1 MYRAEEITTVHLEVT
16 ERCNASCPQCARN
29 LNGGEVNPQLHD
41 AELSLSDVQQILKP
55 EFIQQ
60 LKRLYMCGNY
70 GDPISARD
78 TLEMFE
84 YIRSHNAK
92 MQLSFHTNA
101 SAKTPEWWSRL
112 PAAMGKNHYVVFSV
126 DGLEDTNHL
135 YRQGTVWKKI
145 MENAQAFISAGG
157 RARWDYIVFAHN
169 EHQVEEARALADSM
183 GFEKFNVKKSNRF
196 FSNTRGAV
204 KTEHQAGNRRGSAT
218 TVISMPTNPEYQNAA
233 IKGMQEIS
241 KDKAKIELDLLTTV
255 ADLTSRKLGPQRF
268 NQDPALKK
276 DMEKYWDTA
285 EIKCKVAEEKS
296 IYITAEGYLQPCC
309 WTAGQM
315 YVWYWKQ
322 RGGQIWNAI
331 DAAGL
336 DTLDLRVHDIID
348 VINGKFIQEV
358 IPESWSKP
366 SCAAGKLAVCAKT
379 CGTKYDAFTEQ
390 FK

>member
-1 MYRAEEITTVHLEVT
+1 MYKANEIATVHLEVT

-29 LNGGEVNPQLHD
+29 INGGEVNPQLHD
-41 AELSLSDVQQILKP
+41 AELSLDDVKTILKP
-55 EFIQQ
+55 KFIKQ

-78 TLEMFE
+78 TLEIFE

-101 SAKTPEWWSRL
+101 SAKTPEWWSKL
-112 PAAMGKNHYVVFSV
+112 PAAMGKSHYVVFSV

-135 YRQGTVWKKI
+135 YRQGTVWKNI
-145 MENAQAFISAGG
+145 MRNAEAFIAAGG
-157 RARWDYIVFAHN
+157 RARWDYIVFGHN
-169 EHQVEEARALADSM
+169 EHQVEEARALATSM

-204 KTEHQAGNRRGSAT
+204 KAEHQAGNRKGNET
-218 TVISMPTNPEYQNAA
+218 TLLSMPKNPEYQNAA
-233 IKGMQEIS
+233 LKQLESLS
-241 KDKAKIELDLLTTV
+241 KDKGEVKIDFISTVAELEGKIGSQKFNLDL
-255 ADLTSRKLGPQRF
+255 DK
-268 NQDPALKK
+268 KK
-276 DMEKYWDTA
+276 DMEKYWDSV
-285 EIKCKVAEEKS
+285 EVKCKVAEEKS

-315 YVWYWKQ
+315 YVWYWKE
-322 RGGQIWNAI
+322 RGGQIWDAI
-331 DAAGL
+331 DSAGL
-336 DTLDLRVHDIID
+336 DSLDLRVHDLND

-358 IPESWSKP
+358 VPGSWTKP
-366 SCAAGKLAVCAKT
+366 SCAEGKLAVCAKT
-379 CGTKYDAFTEQ
+379 CGTKYDAFKEQ

>member
-1 MYRAEEITTVHLEVT
+1 MYKSEEITTVHLEVT

-29 LNGGEVNPQLHD
+29 INGGEVNPLLHD
-41 AELSLSDVQQILKP
+41 AELSLADVKKILRPK
-55 EFIQQ
+55 FIKQ

-84 YIRSHNAK
+84 YLRSHNDK

-112 PAAMGKNHYVVFSV
+112 PASRGKNHYVVFSV

-145 MENAQAFISAGG
+145 MENARAFIAAGG
-157 RARWDYIVFAHN
+157 RARWDFIVFGHN
-169 EHQVEEARALADSM
+169 EHQVETARALSESM

-196 FSNTRGAV
+196 FSNTQGAV
-204 KTEHQAGNRRGSAT
+204 KLAHQAGNRRGQET
-218 TVISMPTNPEYQNAA
+218 TLISMPENPEYQNNA
-233 IKGMQEIS
+233 IKQLEELS
-241 KDKAKIELDLLTTV
+241 KDKGQLSINFMTTV
-255 ADLTSRKLGPQRF
+255 VELKDKIGSQKF
-268 NQDPALKK
+268 NLDPAKKK
-276 DMEKYWDTA
+276 DMEKYWDSA
-285 EIKCKVAEEKS
+285 EIRCKVAEEKS

-315 YVWYWKQ
+315 YVWYWKN
-322 RGGQIWNAI
+322 RGGQIWRAI
-331 DAAGL
+331 EQVGL
-336 DTLDLRVHDIID
+336 DSLNVKTHNLESVID
-348 VINGKFIQEV
+348 GLFIQKI
-358 IPESWSKP
+358 IPDSWNKS
-366 SCAAGKLAVCAKT
+366 SCAEGKLAVCAKT
-379 CGTKYDAFTEQ
+379 CGAKYDAFTEQ

>member
-1 MYRAEEITTVHLEVT
+1 MYKSEEITTVHLEVT

-29 LNGGEVNPQLHD
+29 INGGEVNPLLHD
-41 AELSLSDVQQILKP
+41 AELSLADVKKILRPK
-55 EFIQQ
+55 FIKQ

-84 YIRSHNAK
+84 YLRSHNDK

-112 PAAMGKNHYVVFSV
+112 PASMGKNHYVVFSV

-145 MENAQAFISAGG
+145 MENAQAFIAAGG
-157 RARWDYIVFAHN
+157 RARWDYIVFGHN
-169 EHQVEEARALADSM
+169 EHQVEIARALSESM

-196 FSNTRGAV
+196 FSNTQGAV
-204 KTEHQAGNRRGSAT
+204 KLAHQAGNRRGQET
-218 TVISMPTNPEYQNAA
+218 TLISMPENPEYQNNA
-233 IKGMQEIS
+233 IKQLEELS
-241 KDKAKIELDLLTTV
+241 KDKGQLSINFMTTV
-255 ADLTSRKLGPQRF
+255 AELKDKIGNQKF
-268 NQDPALKK
+268 NLDPAKKK
-276 DMEKYWDTA
+276 DMEKYWDSA
-285 EIKCKVAEEKS
+285 EIKCKVSEEKS

-315 YVWYWKQ
+315 YVWYWKN
-322 RGGQIWNAI
+322 RGGQIWRAI
-331 DAAGL
+331 EQVGL
-336 DTLDLRVHDIID
+336 DSLNVKTHNLESVID
-348 VINGKFIQEV
+348 GLFIQKI
-358 IPESWSKP
+358 IPDSWNKS
-366 SCAAGKLAVCAKT
+366 SCAEGKLAVCAKT
-379 CGTKYDAFTEQ
+379 CGAKYDAFTEQ

>member
-1 MYRAEEITTVHLEVT
+1 MYKSEEITTVHLEVT

-29 LNGGEVNPQLHD
+29 INGGEVNPLLHD
-41 AELSLSDVQQILKP
+41 AELSLADVKKILRPK
-55 EFIQQ
+55 FIKQ

-84 YIRSHNAK
+84 YLRSHNDK

-112 PAAMGKNHYVVFSV
+112 PASMGKNHYVVFSV

-145 MENAQAFISAGG
+145 MENARAFIAAGG
-157 RARWDYIVFAHN
+157 RARWDFIVFGHN
-169 EHQVEEARALADSM
+169 EHQVETARALSESM

-196 FSNTRGAV
+196 FSNTQGAV
-204 KTEHQAGNRRGSAT
+204 KLAHQAGNRRGQET
-218 TVISMPTNPEYQNAA
+218 TLISMPENPEYQNNA
-233 IKGMQEIS
+233 IKQLEELS
-241 KDKAKIELDLLTTV
+241 KDKGQLSINFMTTV
-255 ADLTSRKLGPQRF
+255 VELKDKIGSQKF
-268 NQDPALKK
+268 NLDPAKKK
-276 DMEKYWDTA
+276 DMEKYWDSA
-285 EIKCKVAEEKS
+285 EIRCKVAEEKS

-315 YVWYWKQ
+315 YVWYWKN
-322 RGGQIWNAI
+322 RGGQIWRAI
-331 DAAGL
+331 EQVGL
-336 DTLDLRVHDIID
+336 DSLNVKTHNLESVID
-348 VINGKFIQEV
+348 GLFIQKI
-358 IPESWSKP
+358 IPDSWNKS
-366 SCAAGKLAVCAKT
+366 SCAEGKLAVCAKT
-379 CGTKYDAFTEQ
+379 CGAKYDAFTEQ

>member
-1 MYRAEEITTVHLEVT
+1 MYKANEISTVHLEVT

-29 LNGGEVNPQLHD
+29 INGGEVNPQLHD
-41 AELSLSDVQQILKP
+41 AELSLDDVKQILKP
-55 EFIQQ
+55 VFIKQ

-78 TLEMFE
+78 TLEIFE

-101 SAKTPEWWSRL
+101 SAKTPEWWSKL
-112 PAAMGKNHYVVFSV
+112 PTAMGKNHYVVFSV

-145 MENAQAFISAGG
+145 MENAQAFITAGG
-157 RARWDYIVFAHN
+157 RARWDYIVFGHN
-169 EHQVEEARALADSM
+169 EHQVEEARALAESM

-204 KTEHQAGNRRGSAT
+204 KAEHQAGNRKGAT
-218 TVISMPTNPEYQNAA
+218 TQMLSMPTNPEYQNAA
-233 IKGMQEIS
+233 LKQLESLS
-241 KDKAKIELDLLTTV
+241 KDKGEIKIDFMTTV
-255 ADLTSRKLGPQRF
+255 AELQGKIGQQKF
-268 NQDPALKK
+268 NLDPAKKK
-276 DMEKYWDTA
+276 DMEKYWDSA
-285 EIKCKVAEEKS
+285 EIKCKVSEEKS

-315 YVWYWKQ
+315 YVWYWKE
-322 RGGQIWNAI
+322 RGGQIWDAI
-331 DAAGL
+331 DQAGL
-336 DTLDLRVHDIID
+336 ETLDLRIHDLNE

-366 SCAAGKLAVCAKT
+366 SCAEGKLAVCAKT
-379 CGTKYDAFTEQ
+379 CGAKYDAFKEQ

>member
-1 MYRAEEITTVHLEVT
+1 MYKSEEITTVHLEVT

-29 LNGGEVNPQLHD
+29 INGGEVNPLLHD
-41 AELSLSDVQQILKP
+41 AELSLADVKKILSHK
-55 EFIQQ
+55 FIKQ

-84 YIRSHNAK
+84 YLRSHNDK

-112 PAAMGKNHYVVFSV
+112 PASMGKNHYVVFSV

-145 MENAQAFISAGG
+145 MENARAFIAAGG
-157 RARWDYIVFAHN
+157 RARWDFIVFGHN
-169 EHQVEEARALADSM
+169 EHQVETARALSESM

-196 FSNTRGAV
+196 FSNTQGAV
-204 KTEHQAGNRRGSAT
+204 KLAHQAGNRRGQET
-218 TVISMPTNPEYQNAA
+218 TLISMPENPEYQNNA
-233 IKGMQEIS
+233 IKQLEELS
-241 KDKAKIELDLLTTV
+241 KDKGQLSINFMTTV
-255 ADLTSRKLGPQRF
+255 VELKDKIGSQKF
-268 NQDPALKK
+268 NLDPAKKK
-276 DMEKYWDTA
+276 DMEKYWDSA
-285 EIKCKVAEEKS
+285 EIRCKVAEEKS

-315 YVWYWKQ
+315 YVWYWKN
-322 RGGQIWNAI
+322 RGGQIWRAI
-331 DAAGL
+331 EQVGL
-336 DTLDLRVHDIID
+336 DSLNVKTHNLESVID
-348 VINGKFIQEV
+348 GLFIQKI
-358 IPESWSKP
+358 IPDSWNKS
-366 SCAAGKLAVCAKT
+366 SCAEGKLAVCAKT
-379 CGTKYDAFTEQ
+379 CGAKYDAFTEQ

>member
-1 MYRAEEITTVHLEVT
+1 MYKADTITTVHLEVT

-29 LNGGEVNPQLHD
+29 INGGEVNPQLHD
-41 AELSLSDVQQILKP
+41 AELSLDDVKTILKP
-55 EFIQQ
+55 AFIKQ

-78 TLEMFE
+78 TLEIFE

-101 SAKTPEWWSRL
+101 SAKTPEWWSKL
-112 PAAMGKNHYVVFSV
+112 PSAMGKSHYVVFSV

-135 YRQGTVWKKI
+135 YRQGTVWKNI
-145 MENAQAFISAGG
+145 MRNAEAFIAAGG
-157 RARWDYIVFAHN
+157 RARWDFIVFGHN
-169 EHQVEEARALADSM
+169 EHQVDKARELAESM

-204 KTEHQAGNRRGSAT
+204 KADHQAGNRKGAET
-218 TVISMPTNPEYQNAA
+218 QMLSMPKNPEYQNAA
-233 IKGMQEIS
+233 LKQLESLS
-241 KDKAKIELDLLTTV
+241 KDKGEIKMDFISTV
-255 ADLTSRKLGPQRF
+255 AELEGKMGAQKF
-268 NQDPALKK
+268 NLDPSKKK
-276 DMEKYWDTA
+276 DMEKYWDSV
-285 EIKCKVAEEKS
+285 EVKCKVAEEKS

-322 RGGQIWNAI
+322 RGGQIWDAI
-331 DAAGL
+331 DQAGIE
-336 DTLDLRVHDIID
+336 TLDLRLHDIND
-348 VINGKFIQEV
+348 VINGRFIQEV
-358 IPESWSKP
+358 IPDSWNKP
-366 SCAAGKLAVCAKT
+366 SCAEGKLAVCAKT
-379 CGTKYDAFTEQ
+379 CGAKYDAFKEQ

>member
-1 MYRAEEITTVHLEVT
+1 MYKANEITTVHLEVT
-16 ERCNASCPQCARN
+16 EKCNASCPQCARN

-41 AELSLSDVQQILKP
+41 AELSLADVKQILKP
-55 EFIQQ
+55 EFIKQ

-78 TLEMFE
+78 TLEIFE
-84 YIRSHNAK
+84 YIRSHNST

-101 SAKTPEWWSRL
+101 SAKTPEWWSKL
-112 PAAMGKNHYVVFSV
+112 PAAMGKSHYVVFSV

-135 YRQGTVWKKI
+135 YRQGTVWKNI
-145 MENAQAFISAGG
+145 MRNAEAFIAAGG
-157 RARWDYIVFAHN
+157 KARWDYIVFGHN
-169 EHQVEEARALADSM
+169 EHQVEEARALAEKM

-204 KTEHQAGNRRGSAT
+204 KTEHQAGNRKGSAT
-218 TVISMPTNPEYQNAA
+218 TVISMPKNPEYQNSA
-233 IKGMQEIS
+233 IQQLANLS
-241 KDKAKIELDLLTTV
+241 KDKGKIELDLLTTV
-255 ADLTSRKLGPQRF
+255 KELEQRHLAPQRF
-268 NQDPALKK
+268 NLDPAKKK
-276 DMEKYWDTA
+276 DMEKYWDTVP
-285 EIKCKVAEEKS
+285 IKCKVSEEKS

-315 YVWYWKQ
+315 YVWYWRQ
-322 RGGQIWNAI
+322 RGGQIWDAI

-336 DTLDLRVHDIID
+336 DTLDVKNNDLAD
-348 VINGKFIQEV
+348 VINGKFIQSV
-358 IPESWSKP
+358 IPESWDKP
-366 SCAAGKLAVCAKT
+366 SCAEGKLAVCAKT

>member
-1 MYRAEEITTVHLEVT
+1 MYKSEEITTVHLEVT

-29 LNGGEVNPQLHD
+29 INGGEVNPLLHD
-41 AELSLSDVQQILKP
+41 AELSLADVKKILRPK
-55 EFIQQ
+55 FIKQ

-84 YIRSHNAK
+84 YLRSHNDK

-112 PAAMGKNHYVVFSV
+112 PASMGKNHYVVFSV

-145 MENAQAFISAGG
+145 MENARAFIAAGG
-157 RARWDYIVFAHN
+157 RARWDFIVFGHN
-169 EHQVEEARALADSM
+169 EHQVETARALSESM

-196 FSNTRGAV
+196 FSNTQGAV
-204 KTEHQAGNRRGSAT
+204 KLAHQAGNRRGQET
-218 TVISMPTNPEYQNAA
+218 TLISMPENPEYQNNA
-233 IKGMQEIS
+233 IKQLEELS
-241 KDKAKIELDLLTTV
+241 KDKGQLSINFMTTV
-255 ADLTSRKLGPQRF
+255 VELKDKIGSQKF
-268 NQDPALKK
+268 NLDPAKKK
-276 DMEKYWDTA
+276 DMEKYWDSA
-285 EIKCKVAEEKS
+285 EIRCKVAEEKS

-315 YVWYWKQ
+315 YVWYWKN
-322 RGGQIWNAI
+322 RGGQIWRAI
-331 DAAGL
+331 EQVGL
-336 DTLDLRVHDIID
+336 DSLNVKTHNLESVID
-348 VINGKFIQEV
+348 GLFIQKI
-358 IPESWSKP
+358 IPDSWNKS
-366 SCAAGKLAVCAKT
+366 SCAEGKLAVCAKT
-379 CGTKYDAFTEQ
+379 CGSKYDAFTEQ

>member
-1 MYRAEEITTVHLEVT
+1 VYKAHEITTVHLEVT

-29 LNGGEVNPQLHD
+29 INGGEVNPQLHD
-41 AELSLSDVQQILKP
+41 AELTLDDVKTILKP
-55 EFIQQ
+55 DFIKQ

-70 GDPISARD
+70 GDPISAKD
-78 TLEMFE
+78 TLEIFE
-84 YIRSHNAK
+84 YIRSNNAT

-112 PAAMGKNHYVVFSV
+112 PAAMGKSHYVVFSV

-145 MENAQAFISAGG
+145 MENAEAFIQAGG
-157 RARWDYIVFAHN
+157 RARWDYIVFGHN
-169 EHQVEEARALADSM
+169 EHQVEEARALAEKM

-196 FSNTRGAV
+196 FSNTRGSV
-204 KTEHQAGNRRGSAT
+204 KAEHQAGNRKGSET
-218 TVISMPTNPEYQNAA
+218 TLLSMPKNPEYQNAA
-233 IKGMQEIS
+233 LKQLESLS
-241 KDKAKIELDLLTTV
+241 KDKGEVKIDFISTV
-255 ADLTSRKLGPQRF
+255 AELEGKIGAQKF
-268 NQDPALKK
+268 NLDPEKKK
-276 DMEKYWDTA
+276 DMEKYWDTV
-285 EIKCKVAEEKS
+285 EVKCKVSEEKS

-322 RGGQIWNAI
+322 RGGQIWDAI
-331 DAAGL
+331 DLAGL
-336 DTLDLRVHDIID
+336 DSLDLRVHNIMD

-358 IPESWSKP
+358 IPDSWSKP
-366 SCAAGKLAVCAKT
+366 SCAEGKLAVCAKT
-379 CGTKYDAFTEQ
+379 CGAKYDAFSEQ

>member
-1 MYRAEEITTVHLEVT
+1 MYKANEIATVHLEVT

-29 LNGGEVNPQLHD
+29 INGGEVNPQLHD
-41 AELSLSDVQQILKP
+41 AELTLDDVKTILKP
-55 EFIQQ
+55 AFIKQ

-78 TLEMFE
+78 TLEIFE
-84 YIRSHNAK
+84 YLRSQNAK

-101 SAKTPEWWSRL
+101 SAKTPEWWSKL
-112 PAAMGKNHYVVFSV
+112 PAAMGKSHYVVFSV

-145 MENAQAFISAGG
+145 MENARAFIAAGG
-157 RARWDYIVFAHN
+157 RARWDFIVFGHN
-169 EHQVEEARALADSM
+169 EHQVDKARALSESM

-196 FSNTRGAV
+196 FSNTQGMV
-204 KTEHQAGNRRGSAT
+204 KVEHQAGNRKGAT
-218 TVISMPTNPEYQNAA
+218 TQMLSMPTNPEYQNAA
-233 IKGMQEIS
+233 LKQLESLS
-241 KDKAKIELDLLTTV
+241 KDKSEVKIDFMTTV
-255 ADLTSRKLGPQRF
+255 AELKGKIGQQKF
-268 NQDPALKK
+268 NIDPSKKK
-276 DMEKYWDTA
+276 DMEKYWDSA

-322 RGGQIWNAI
+322 RGGQIWDAI
-331 DAAGL
+331 DTAGL
-336 DTLDLRVHDIID
+336 ETLDLRLHDITD
-348 VINGKFIQEV
+348 VINGKFIQDI
-358 IPESWSKP
+358 IPESWTKP
-366 SCAAGKLAVCAKT
+366 SCAEGKLAVCAKT
-379 CGTKYDAFTEQ
+379 CGAKYDAFSQQ

>member
-1 MYRAEEITTVHLEVT
+1 MYKASEITTIHLEVT

-29 LNGGEVNPQLHD
+29 INGGEVNPHLQN
-41 AELSLSDVQQILKP
+41 AELSLDDVKQILKP
-55 EFIQQ
+55 EFIKQ

-70 GDPISARD
+70 GDPISAND
-78 TLEMFE
+78 TLEIFE
-84 YIRSHNAK
+84 YLRSHNSK

-112 PAAMGKNHYVVFSV
+112 PAAMGKSHYVVFSV

-145 MENAQAFISAGG
+145 MENARAFIAAGG
-157 RARWDYIVFAHN
+157 RARWDYIVFGHN
-169 EHQVEEARALADSM
+169 EHQVEEARALAETM

-204 KTEHQAGNRRGSAT
+204 KAEHQAGNRKGVET
-218 TVISMPTNPEYQNAA
+218 TLLSMPKNPEYQNAA
-233 IKGMQEIS
+233 LKQLESLS
-241 KDKAKIELDLLTTV
+241 KDKGEIKIDFMTTV
-255 ADLTSRKLGPQRF
+255 AELEGKIGSQKF
-268 NQDPALKK
+268 NLDPAKKK
-276 DMEKYWDTA
+276 DMEKYWDTVP
-285 EIKCKVAEEKS
+285 IKCKVAEEKS

-322 RGGQIWNAI
+322 RGGQIWDAI
-331 DAAGL
+331 NIAGV
-336 DTLDLRVHDIID
+336 DSLDLRKHDLND
-348 VINGKFIQEV
+348 VINGKFMQEV
-358 IPESWSKP
+358 IPESWDKP
-366 SCAAGKLAVCAKT
+366 SCAEGKLAVCAKT
-379 CGTKYDAFTEQ
+379 CGTKYDAFSEQ

>member
-1 MYRAEEITTVHLEVT
+1 MYKSEEITTVHLEVT

-29 LNGGEVNPQLHD
+29 INGGEVNPQLHD
-41 AELSLSDVQQILKP
+41 AELSLDDVKNILP
-55 EFIQQ
+55 ADFIAQ

-78 TLEMFE
+78 TLEIFE
-84 YIRSHNAK
+84 YIRSCNDK

-145 MENAQAFISAGG
+145 MENAAAFIAAGG
-157 RARWDYIVFAHN
+157 RARWDFIVFGHN
-169 EHQVEEARALADSM
+169 EHQVEEARALSESM

-196 FSNTRGAV
+196 FSNTRGSV
-204 KTEHQAGNRRGSAT
+204 KTEHQAGNRKGAAT
-218 TVISMPTNPEYQNAA
+218 TLISMPKNPEYQNAA
-233 IKGMQEIS
+233 IQQLADLS
-241 KDKAKIELDLLTTV
+241 KDKAPFSMDLITTV
-255 ADLTSRKLGPQRF
+255 DELTNRIGRQRF
-268 NQDPALKK
+268 NIDPAKKK
-276 DMEKYWDTA
+276 DMEKYWDSVPV
-285 EIKCKVAEEKS
+285 KCKVSEEKS

-315 YVWYWKQ
+315 YVWYWREQ
-322 RGGQIWNAI
+322 GGQIWDAI
-331 DAAGL
+331 HAAGL
-336 DTLDLRVHDIID
+336 DTLDLRKHEIRSVID
-348 VINGKFIQEV
+348 GRFIQEI
-358 IPESWSKP
+358 IPNSWEKP
-366 SCAAGKLAVCAKT
+366 SCAEGKLAVCAKT
-379 CGTKYDAFTEQ
+379 CGTKYDAFSEQ

>member
-1 MYRAEEITTVHLEVT
+1 MYKADEITTVHLEVT

-29 LNGGEVNPQLHD
+29 LNGGEINPQLHD
-41 AELSLSDVQQILKP
+41 AELSLDDVKQILKP
-55 EFIQQ
+55 AFIKQ
-60 LKRLYMCGNY
+60 LNRLYMCGNY

-78 TLEMFE
+78 TLEIFE

-101 SAKTPEWWSRL
+101 SAKTPEWWSKL
-112 PAAMGKNHYVVFSV
+112 PAAMGKSHYVVFSV

-145 MENAQAFISAGG
+145 MENARAFIAAGG
-157 RARWDYIVFAHN
+157 KARWDFIVFGHN
-169 EHQVEEARALADSM
+169 EHQVEEARALAESM

-204 KTEHQAGNRRGSAT
+204 KAEHQAGNRKGAET
-218 TVISMPTNPEYQNAA
+218 TLLSMPKNPEYQNAA
-233 IKGMQEIS
+233 LKQLESLS
-241 KDKAKIELDLLTTV
+241 KDKGEIKIDFVTTV
-255 ADLTSRKLGPQRF
+255 AELEGKIGAQKF
-268 NQDPALKK
+268 NLDPDKKK
-276 DMEKYWDTA
+276 DMEKYWDSV
-285 EIKCKVAEEKS
+285 EVKCKVAEEKS

-322 RGGQIWNAI
+322 RGGQIWDAI
-331 DAAGL
+331 DQAGL
-336 DTLDLRVHDIID
+336 ETLDLRVHDLND

-358 IPESWSKP
+358 IPESWNKP
-366 SCAAGKLAVCAKT
+366 SCAEGKLAVCAKT
-379 CGTKYDAFTEQ
+379 CGSKYDAFKEQ